1 MSIFEGL
8 FKFAQ
13 VMPARLNAGL
23 ESTEILNNT
32 GLMFMR
38 YASEIGG
45 EIIPV
50 SATSSAFILF
60 FPLISNFFKIE
71 YESFINIFFH
81 CIFFLSYFFS
91 QYFIY
96 ILNKKIF
103 PKF

>member
-1 MSIFEGL
+1 MMIFGDF

-50 SATSSAFILF
+50 SATSSAFIFF
-60 FPLISNFFKIE
+60 FPLMSYFFKIE
-71 YESFINIFFH
+71 YESFVNIFFH
-81 CIFFLSYFFS
+81 FIFF
-91 QYFIY
+91 
-96 ILNKKIF
+96 
-103 PKF
+103 